1 MRFSFALT
9 NCRCALIFGKE
20 MNITFN
26 LIAFLL
32 IAPGSSPRLSYG
44 ANDAQSPSANST
56 TLAPSASLT
65 APSSVSSSASSV
77 ASATARTADTL
88 KISSGASVPDE
99 LFPQSSR
106 TTAGEK
112 ADSTAANGANARLSK
127 GATSLKKARA
137 TALSIEV
144 SAPKPEPQRIIGFK
158 PVSENVVVRNT
169 TPGPFK
175 DYADYSKR
183 ALSKVDTNMR
193 DYQIS
198 GHKDVHVVVTE
209 AYSAALDVK
218 DDGSA
223 NVAGDYLER
232 RVCPADIPQLLDAM
246 PDSRYFK
253 RVFISEDLNPE
264 DDYVTQTY
272 YPDGF
277 ISSMAMTDGQLELY
291 KAERN
296 EYLRRDVLHE
306 WSHQLRYEFWN
317 DKLRKCF
324 EDAVNLELVE
334 WNPSHYAT
342 RGAGE
347 QWAVLGERMLGFGG
361 EEFLEACTKAP
372 IRTTIW
378 MRALQKCLSAVPEPN
393 KSVDHD
399 KYVARMRYVEKH
411 VLPRAMKKLEALQG
425 DGKTEYLRE
434 QAKGIS
440 QYLDVYDW
448 KRLSRKLALV
458 YCLEN
463 YALTRAKASEA

>member
-1 MRFSFALT
+1 M
-9 NCRCALIFGKE
+9 
-20 MNITFN
+20 
-26 LIAFLL
+26 
-32 IAPGSSPRLSYG
+32 
-44 ANDAQSPSANST
+44 
-56 TLAPSASLT
+56 
-65 APSSVSSSASSV
+65 
-77 ASATARTADTL
+77 
-88 KISSGASVPDE
+88 
-99 LFPQSSR
+99 
-106 TTAGEK
+106 
-112 ADSTAANGANARLSK
+112 
-127 GATSLKKARA
+127 
-137 TALSIEV
+137 
-144 SAPKPEPQRIIGFK
+144 PEPERVLGFK
-158 PVSENVVVRNT
+158 DVSENVVVRNAT
-169 TPGPFK
+169 SGPFR
-175 DYADYSKR
+175 DYADYSSR
-183 ALSKVDTNMR
+183 ALSKVPTVMR

-198 GHKDVHVVVTE
+198 GHKDVHVVLTE
-209 AYSAALDVK
+209 EYSAALAVRY
-218 DDGSA
+218 DGSA
-223 NVAGDYLER
+223 EPAKHSLER

-253 RVFISEDLNPE
+253 KVFISDNLNPE

-277 ISSMAMTDGQLELY
+277 ISSMAMTNGQLELY

-324 EDAVNLELVE
+324 EGAVNLELVE
-334 WNPSHYAT
+334 WNPSLYAT

-393 KSVDHD
+393 KSIDHD

-411 VLPRAMKKLEALQG
+411 VLPRAMKKLEALQIN
-425 DGKTEYLRE
+425 GKTDYLRE

-440 QYLDVYDW
+440 QYLDVNDW
-448 KRLSRKLALV
+448 KRLSRNLALV
-458 YCLEN
+458 YCLES
-463 YALTRAKASEA
+463 YAKTWAHVNEA

>member
-1 MRFSFALT
+1 MRITFALT
-9 NCRCALIFGKE
+9 NCRSALIFGKE

-44 ANDAQSPSANST
+44 TNVGQSPST
-56 TLAPSASLT
+56 TTSA
-65 APSSVSSSASSV
+65 
-77 ASATARTADTL
+77 ARTADSLTV
-88 KISSGASVPDE
+88 SGGSKAPDE
-99 LFPQSSR
+99 LFSSNSQGCDGKCSS
-106 TTAGEK
+106 TPPK
-112 ADSTAANGANARLSK
+112 ADKNLSK
-127 GATSLKKARA
+127 GPSSLKKARA
-137 TALSIEV
+137 AALSIDNV
-144 SAPKPEPQRIIGFK
+144 RLMPEPERILGFK
-158 PVSENVVVRNT
+158 DVSENIVVRNAT
-169 TPGPFK
+169 SGPFR
-175 DYADYSKR
+175 DYADYSSR
-183 ALSKVDTNMR
+183 ALSKVPTIMR

-198 GHKDVHVVVTE
+198 GHKDVHVVLTE
-209 AYSAALDVK
+209 EYSAALAVRY
-218 DDGSA
+218 DGSA
-223 NVAGDYLER
+223 EPAKHSLER

-253 RVFISEDLNPE
+253 KVFISDNLNPE

-277 ISSMAMTDGQLELY
+277 ISSMAMTNGQLELY

-393 KSVDHD
+393 KSIDHD

-411 VLPRAMKKLEALQG
+411 VLPRAMKKLEALQIN
-425 DGKTEYLRE
+425 GKTDYLRE

-440 QYLDVYDW
+440 QYLDVNDW
-448 KRLSRKLALV
+448 KRLSRNLALV
-458 YCLEN
+458 YCLES
-463 YALTRAKASEA
+463 YAKTWAHVNEA

>member
-1 MRFSFALT
+1 MIISFALT
-9 NCRCALIFGKE
+9 NCRFALIFGKE

-32 IAPGSSPRLSYG
+32 IAPGSAPRLSHG
-44 ANDAQSPSANST
+44 ANNAQSPSAAST
-56 TLAPSASLT
+56 
-65 APSSVSSSASSV
+65 
-77 ASATARTADTL
+77 ASATKTADSL
-88 KISSGASVPDE
+88 KVSSGASVPDD
-99 LFPQSSR
+99 LFSQSVQS
-106 TTAGEK
+106 AASEK
-112 ADSTAANGANARLSK
+112 VGAKAISGTDTQLSSGAASH
-127 GATSLKKARA
+127 KKARA
-137 TALSIEV
+137 AALSIESSV
-144 SAPKPEPQRIIGFK
+144 LKPEPQRIVGFK
-158 PVSENVVVRNT
+158 LANEDMVVRNST
-169 TPGPFK
+169 LGPFK
-175 DYADYSKR
+175 DYADYSSR
-183 ALSKVDTNMR
+183 ALSKVPTEMR

-198 GHKDVHVVVTE
+198 GHKDVHVVLTE
-209 AYSAALDVK
+209 SYSAALDVK

-223 NVAGDYLER
+223 NAAAGSAGNSLAR
-232 RVCPADIPQLLDAM
+232 RVRPADIPQLLDAM

-253 RVFISEDLNPE
+253 KVFISDDLNPE

-277 ISSMAMTDGQLELY
+277 ISSMAMVDGQLELY

-306 WSHQLRYEFWN
+306 WSHQLRYVFWN

-399 KYVARMRYVEKH
+399 KYVARMRYVEKY

-425 DGKTEYLRE
+425 NGKTEYLRE
-434 QAKGIS
+434 QARGIS
-440 QYLDVYDW
+440 QSLDVNDW
-448 KRLSRKLALV
+448 KRLSRNLALV
-458 YCLEN
+458 YCLES
-463 YALTRAKASEA
+463 YAKTWDKANEA

>member
-1 MRFSFALT
+1 
-9 NCRCALIFGKE
+9 

-44 ANDAQSPSANST
+44 ANAAQSASANST
-56 TLAPSASLT
+56 TSAAST
-65 APSSVSSSASSV
+65 ASPT
-77 ASATARTADTL
+77 SATSAATRTADSL

-99 LFPQSSR
+99 LFSQSSQ
-106 TTAGEK
+106 TAAGEK
-112 ADSTAANGANARLSK
+112 VSSTAANGANTRLSG
-127 GATSLKKARA
+127 GATSLKRARA
-137 TALSIEV
+137 ASLSIEV
-144 SAPKPEPQRIIGFK
+144 SAPKPEPQRIVGFK
-158 PVSENVVVRNT
+158 PVNENMVVRNT

-175 DYADYSKR
+175 DYADYSSR
-183 ALSKVDTNMR
+183 ALSKVRTEMR

-198 GHKDVHVVVTE
+198 GHKDVHVIVTD

-218 DDGSA
+218 DDDSVNAAA
-223 NVAGDYLER
+223 NSLAR

-253 RVFISEDLNPE
+253 KVFISDDLNPE

-434 QAKGIS
+434 QARGIS
-440 QYLDVYDW
+440 QYLDVNDW

-458 YCLEN
+458 YCLES
-463 YALTRAKASEA
+463 YAKTWSKASEA

>member
-1 MRFSFALT
+1 
-9 NCRCALIFGKE
+9 

-44 ANDAQSPSANST
+44 ANDARTASSSPTTST
-56 TLAPSASLT
+56 T
-65 APSSVSSSASSV
+65 
-77 ASATARTADTL
+77 SATSATRTADSL
-88 KISSGASVPDE
+88 KLSSGGSVPDE
-99 LFPQSSR
+99 LFSQSSKI
-106 TTAGEK
+106 AAAEK
-112 ADSTAANGANARLSK
+112 VEPKTSSIASEQLPSGAISH
-127 GATSLKKARA
+127 KKARA
-137 TALSIEV
+137 AALSIESSV
-144 SAPKPEPQRIIGFK
+144 LKPEPQRIVGFK
-158 PVSENVVVRNT
+158 PIKENMVVRNA

-175 DYADYSKR
+175 DYADYSSR
-183 ALSKVDTNMR
+183 ALSKVPTEMR

-198 GHKDVHVVVTE
+198 GHKDVHVVLTE
-209 AYSAALDVK
+209 SYSAALDVK
-218 DDGSA
+218 DNGSA
-223 NVAGDYLER
+223 VAAIAGSSLER

-253 RVFISEDLNPE
+253 KVFISDELNPE

-277 ISSMAMTDGQLELY
+277 ISSMAMINGQLELY

-347 QWAVLGERMLGFGG
+347 QWAVLGERMLGYGG

-399 KYVARMRYVEKH
+399 KYVARMRYVEKY

-425 DGKTEYLRE
+425 NGKTEYLRE
-434 QAKGIS
+434 QARGIS
-440 QYLDVYDW
+440 QYLDVNDW
-448 KRLSRKLALV
+448 KRLSRNLALV
-458 YCLEN
+458 YCLES
-463 YALTRAKASEA
+463 YAKSWHKASEA